1 MPMQKRINMV
11 EDTYIAFLFTTLAGL
26 STGIGGL
33 IAYFIKKPKFSYL
46 SFLLGFSAGVMIYV
60 SFVELLGKSINE
72 MGFLLANI
80 CFFGGI
86 VGIYFVDKF
95 IPHIHLD
102 TKPDPFHKIKH
113 RKKLMAAGV
122 FTAIGIAIH
131 NFPEG
136 MAVLAVSL
144 DSLALGLPIAFAIAV
159 HNIPEGIAVS
169 VPIYY
174 ATGNRKKAF
183 VYSFL
188 SGVAEPAG
196 ATIGYLLL
204 LPFLTPMVLYATLA
218 VVAGI
223 MVFICFDELLP
234 ISKEYGS
241 EHLSTFGLF
250 LGMVVMMLSLSV

>member
-1 MPMQKRINMV
+1 MA
-11 EDTYIAFLFTTLAGL
+11 EETFIAFLLTVLAGL
-26 STGIGGL
+26 STGIGSL

-46 SFLLGFSAGVMIYV
+46 SFLLGFSAGVMIYI

-72 MGFLLANI
+72 IGFLLANT

-102 TKPDPFHKIKH
+102 TKLDPHHKIKH
-113 RKKLMAAGV
+113 GKKLMAAGV
-122 FTAIGIAIH
+122 LTAVGIAIH

-136 MAVLAVSL
+136 MAVFAVSL
-144 DSLALGLPIAFAIAV
+144 DSLALGLPIAFAIAI

-188 SGVAEPAG
+188 SGVTEPAG
-196 ATIGYLLL
+196 AAIGYLLL
-204 LPFLTPMVLYATLA
+204 LPFLTPMILYAILA

-234 ISKEYGS
+234 ISREYGN
-241 EHLSTFGLF
+241 EHLSTLGLF
-250 LGMVVMMLSLSV
+250 FGMALMMLSLSFL

>member
-1 MPMQKRINMV
+1 MV
-11 EDTYIAFLFTTLAGL
+11 EDVSVAFLFTALAGL
-26 STGIGGL
+26 STGIGSL
-33 IAYFIKKPKFSYL
+33 IAYFIRKPKLSYL

-60 SFVELLGKSINE
+60 SFVELLAKSINE
-72 MGFLLANI
+72 TGFLLANI

-102 TKPDPFHKIKH
+102 TKPDPYHKIKH
-113 RKKLMAAGV
+113 RKKLMTAGV

-136 MAVLAVSL
+136 MAVFAVSL
-144 DSLALGLPIAFAIAV
+144 ESLTMGLPIAIAIAI

-169 VPIYY
+169 IPIYY

-183 VYSFL
+183 LYSFL
-188 SGVAEPAG
+188 SGVTEPVG
-196 ATIGYLLL
+196 AAIGYLLL
-204 LPFLTPMVLYATLA
+204 LPVLTTTILYATLA

-234 ISKEYGS
+234 ISKEYGN
-241 EHLSTFGLF
+241 EHLSTLGLF
-250 LGMVVMMLSLSV
+250 FGMVVMMLSLSLL